1 MCLHT
6 ELTSSARR
14 HLVWKGP
21 SRLSLKMENL
31 SRLSLNTS
39 TENVSR
45 VYLSIRKTYLSRRNL
60 SSEAHDVTITNH
72 SEAVGKTTDSL
83 PALDP
88 LLGSKCISSHDEIKV
103 WRAAECGAPS
113 ARRSQQEE
121 ALLRGLAAEAE
132 SRPTKS
138 WKALSL

>member
-1 MCLHT
+1 M
-6 ELTSSARR
+6 R
-14 HLVWKGP
+14 
-21 SRLSLKMENL
+21 N
-31 SRLSLNTS
+31 
-39 TENVSR
+39 
-45 VYLSIRKTYLSRRNL
+45 LSRRNL

-72 SEAVGKTTDSL
+72 SEAVGETTDSL

-121 ALLRGLAAEAE
+121 AALLRGLAAEAE